1 MPCERDEL
9 TGLLS
14 RKGFHA
20 EAEHIKR
27 EGGEGLALVWFNLDN
42 FKMYNKRFGF
52 AKGDELLRETAK
64 IVEIIFP
71 PAEGNLCARF
81 SDDHFV
87 VLTDWAS
94 VEMNTDMIQEYLYA
108 LHEDITLR
116 LRAGIYFPSQDE
128 DVRLAC
134 DNAKLACDSIR
145 KNHSVSSCMF
155 HDGMSRELSL
165 QQHILDN
172 LDSAIENGCVR
183 VLYQPIV
190 DIRTGKVCEAEALTR
205 WSDAELGSISPA
217 EFIPTLEEYRE
228 IHRLDVHALKQVCWD
243 YSTRARKGLP
253 VLPVSVNLSRL
264 DFELC
269 DILQEVE
276 LAVTLNDLPRE
287 MLHIEI
293 TESAGEEDTTVLN
306 LGIERFRAMGYEVW
320 MDDFGS
326 GYSSLNVLKDYNFDT
341 IKFDMKFLHGFDIN
355 KSEKAKYIISSNLQ
369 MARLMGMQALA
380 EGVETAEQLE
390 YLRSIGFD
398 KAQGYYFGKP
408 MNLDDIF
415 TLGDVLL
422 PPRAYVPAGT
432 KAVPQH

>member
-1 MPCERDEL
+1 MQPETDTL
-9 TGLLS
+9 TGLLT
-14 RKGFHA
+14 RQAFHDQA
-20 EAEHIKR
+20 GRIMQR
-27 EGGEGLALVWFNLDN
+27 DSEGLALVWFNLDN

-52 AKGDELLRETAK
+52 TKGDILLREIAG
-64 IVEIIFP
+64 IIRIIFP
-71 PAEGNLCARF
+71 VENGSLSGRF
-81 SDDHFV
+81 SDDSFV
-87 VLTDWAS
+87 VLTDWSS
-94 VEMNTDMIQEYLYA
+94 VELNTDLIQEYLYA

-116 LRAGIYFPSQDE
+116 LRAGIYFPSEHE
-128 DVRLAC
+128 DIRLSC
-134 DNAKLACDSIR
+134 DRAKLACDSIR

-155 HDGMSRELSL
+155 HEGMSRELTL
-165 QQHILDN
+165 QQHILDT
-172 LDSAIENGCVR
+172 LDYAIHDGSIT

-190 DIRTGKVCEAEALTR
+190 RVSTGKICEAEALAR
-205 WSDAELGSISPA
+205 WSDPELGQISPS

-228 IHRLDVHALKQVCWD
+228 IHRLDVHALKQVCRD
-243 YSTRARKGLP
+243 FHARSAKGLP

-276 LAVTLNDLPRE
+276 LAVTLNDIPRE

-293 TESAGEEDTTVLN
+293 TESAGDEDSTILN

-369 MARLMGMQALA
+369 MARLMGMEALA
-380 EGVETAEQLE
+380 EGVENEEQLA
-390 YLRSIGFD
+390 YLRLIGFD

-415 TLGDVLL
+415 SLERGIET
-422 PPRAYVPAGT
+422 A
-432 KAVPQH
+432 

>member
-1 MPCERDEL
+1 MTPDTDSL
-9 TGLLS
+9 TGLLTRS
-14 RKGFHA
+14 SFHSKA
-20 EAEHIKR
+20 GQR
-27 EGGEGLALVWFNLDN
+27 LLSDSEGIAIIWFKLDN

-52 AKGDELLRETAK
+52 SRGDLLLREIAG
-64 IVEIIFP
+64 IIRIIFP
-71 PAEGNLCARF
+71 DESNNLSGRF
-81 SDDHFV
+81 SDDNFV
-87 VLTDWAS
+87 VLTDWSSA
-94 VEMNTDMIQEYLYA
+94 ELNIDMIQEYLYA
-108 LHEDITLR
+108 LHDDITLR
-116 LRAGIYFPSQDE
+116 LRAGLYFPSESE
-128 DVRLAC
+128 DIRSAC
-134 DNAKLACDSIR
+134 DRAKLACDSIR

-172 LDSAIENGCVR
+172 LDSAIQNGAVR

-190 DIRTGKVCEAEALTR
+190 RISTGKICECEALAR
-205 WSDAELGSISPA
+205 WSDAELGAISPA
-217 EFIPTLEEYRE
+217 DFIPTLEEYRE
-228 IHRLDVHALKQVCWD
+228 IHRLDIHALKQVCRD
-243 YSTRARKGLP
+243 YRARSIKGLP

-276 LAVTLNDLPRE
+276 LAVTLNDIPRD

-293 TESAGEEDTTVLN
+293 TESVGDEDSTVLN

-341 IKFDMKFLHGFDIN
+341 IKFDMKFLRGFDIN
-355 KSEKAKYIISSNLQ
+355 KSEKAKYIISSNLK
-369 MARLMGMQALA
+369 MARLMGMEALA
-380 EGVETAEQLE
+380 EGVENKEQLT
-390 YLRSIGFD
+390 YLHTIGFD

-415 TLGDVLL
+415 SLKIGIESQ
-422 PPRAYVPAGT
+422 
-432 KAVPQH
+432 KA

>member
-1 MPCERDEL
+1 MPPETDSL
-9 TGLLS
+9 TGLLT
-14 RKGFHA
+14 RKTFHDKA
-20 EAEHIKR
+20 GRILLKDSD
-27 EGGEGLALVWFNLDN
+27 GLALIWFNLDN
-42 FKMYNKRFGF
+42 FKMFNKRFGF
-52 AKGDELLRETAK
+52 SRGDLLLREIAG
-64 IVEIIFP
+64 IIRIIFP
-71 PAEGNLCARF
+71 PQENINLSARF
-81 SDDHFV
+81 CDDNFV

-94 VEMNTDMIQEYLYA
+94 VEVNTDMVQAYLYA

-116 LRAGIYFPSQDE
+116 LRAGIYFPSGSE
-128 DVRLAC
+128 DIRSAC
-134 DNAKLACDSIR
+134 DRAKLACDSIR

-155 HDGMSRELSL
+155 HDEMSRQLEL
-165 QQHILDN
+165 QQHILDT
-172 LDSAIENGCVR
+172 LGSAIETGSIR
-183 VLYQPIV
+183 VQYQPIV
-190 DIRTGKVCEAEALTR
+190 NLKTGKICEAEALAR
-205 WSDAELGSISPA
+205 WTDDELGTIPPM

-228 IHRLDVHALKQVCWD
+228 IHRLDVHALRQVCRD
-243 YSTRARKGLP
+243 FHARSVKGLP

-276 LAVTLNDLPRE
+276 LSATLYSIPRN

-293 TESAGEEDTTVLN
+293 TESVSDDDAAVLN

-326 GYSSLNVLKDYNFDT
+326 GYSSLNVLKNYSFDT

-355 KSEKAKYIISSNLQ
+355 KSEKAKYIISSNLK
-369 MARLMGMQALA
+369 MARLMGMKALA

-390 YLRSIGFD
+390 YLQSIGFD

-415 TLGDVLL
+415 ALSRGVEL
-422 PPRAYVPAGT
+422 V
-432 KAVPQH
+432 

>member
-1 MPCERDEL
+1 MPPKIPSPKTDSL
-9 TGLLS
+9 TGLLT
-14 RKGFHA
+14 RQTFHNKA
-20 EAEHIKR
+20 GRIMQTDS
-27 EGGEGLALVWFNLDN
+27 EGLALIWFNLDN
-42 FKMYNKRFGF
+42 FKMFNERFGF
-52 AKGDELLRETAK
+52 SRGDLLLREIAG
-64 IVEIIFP
+64 IISIIFSRENNP
-71 PAEGNLCARF
+71 KNLSARF
-81 SDDHFV
+81 SDDNFV

-94 VEMNTDMIQEYLYA
+94 AEMNTDMIQEYLYA
-108 LHEDITLR
+108 LHDDITLR
-116 LRAGIYFPSQDE
+116 LRAGIYFPSGSE
-128 DVRLAC
+128 DIRSAC
-134 DNAKLACDSIR
+134 DMAKVACDSIR

-155 HDGMSRELSL
+155 HEGMSKSLKL
-165 QQHILDN
+165 QQHILDT
-172 LDSAIENGCVR
+172 LDSAIQSGAIR
-183 VLYQPIV
+183 VQYQPIV
-190 DIRTGKVCEAEALTR
+190 RLSTGKICEAEALAR
-205 WSDAELGSISPA
+205 WSDSELGSISPA

-228 IHRLDVHALKQVCWD
+228 IHRLDVHALKQVCRD
-243 YSTRARKGLP
+243 YRARNVKGLP

-269 DILQEVE
+269 DILSEVE
-276 LAVTLNDLPRE
+276 LAVTLNNIPRN

-293 TESAGEEDTTVLN
+293 TESIGEEDTTVLN

-341 IKFDMKFLHGFDIN
+341 IKFDMKFLNGFDIN

-380 EGVETAEQLE
+380 EGVETEEQLE

-415 TLGDVLL
+415 SLQRGIEQQQGL
-422 PPRAYVPAGT
+422 
-432 KAVPQH
+432 